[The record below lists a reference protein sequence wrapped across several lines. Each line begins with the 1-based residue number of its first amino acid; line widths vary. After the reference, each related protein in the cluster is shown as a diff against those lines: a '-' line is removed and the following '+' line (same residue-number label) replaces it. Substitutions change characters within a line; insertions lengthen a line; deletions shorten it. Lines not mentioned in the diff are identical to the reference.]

1 MKKAIDADP
10 LIKLIFI
17 CSPGNPT
24 GTLIPVKDVQ
34 AVDSHGSATR
44 LRDDEVSRCAGRLG
58 ARYNCKRAALLG
70 AQVAVKG
77 TTRVCSENVGKLG
90 TPTKYYYQKFER
102 LCKRAD

>member
-1 MKKAIDADP
+1 MKRAIDADP

-34 AVDSHGSATR
+34 AVDSHGSATG
-44 LRDDEVSRCAGRLG
+44 LGRLG

-70 AQVAVKG
+70 AQGVAVKG
-77 TTRVCSENVGKLG
+77 RACSENVGKLG
-90 TPTKYYYQKFER
+90 TPTRYYYQKFER
-102 LCKRAD
+102 LCKRAALHEAPRL